1 MPSFAISIA
10 ILSLVQAALVAL
22 PQPRRFTWL
31 DAFRSPWWALVPA
44 LSIVFVIGI
53 VALEGESATVLS
65 WLALVAVPP
74 FAALALGWLVR
85 DGRPAWALAVL
96 PLFALAWASPGS
108 LAGEAAATALTAF
121 GCVGLGWLL
130 VSVAPAAWLKLG
142 IYAMAAVDTW
152 LVVTDLLQGPN
163 AVLTAAAPA
172 GLPRL
177 QAIHFGSA
185 LMGFGDLFVAA
196 TLGCLL
202 ATPADGPKSR
212 VGLDFSARRQ
222 LIAAGLVAA
231 LALAFDL
238 LFFAVDTLPA
248 TVPVALA
255 LALVELGDRR
265 LRARSDAGD
274 AGDREDQR
282 EARGGQ
288 PDFPP

>member
-1 MPSFAISIA
+1 MLSFAVSIS
-10 ILSLVQAALVAL
+10 ILSLLQAALVWL
-22 PQPRRFTWL
+22 PRPRRFAWL
-31 DAFRSPWWALVPA
+31 DSFRSPWWALAPA
-44 LSIVFVIGI
+44 LSIVVVIGI
-53 VALEGESATVLS
+53 VALWGESATALS

-85 DGRPAWALAVL
+85 GGRPEWAAAV
-96 PLFALAWASPGS
+96 PALFLIAWASPGS
-108 LAGEAAATALTAF
+108 LLGEAAATALTAL
-121 GCVGLGWLL
+121 GCIGLGWLL

-152 LVVTDLLQGPN
+152 LVATELLQGPN

-202 ATPADGPKSR
+202 ALPADGTI
-212 VGLDFSARRQ
+212 SARMPRQ
-222 LIAAGLVAA
+222 SFAALLVAA
-231 LALAFDL
+231 LGLGMEL
-238 LFFAVDTLPA
+238 LFFALDTLPA

-255 LALVELGDRR
+255 LALVERRDRR
-265 LRARSDAGD
+265 RSDPGS

-282 EARGGQ
+282 EARRGQ
-288 PDFPP
+288 ADFLP

>member
-1 MPSFAISIA
+1 VPRS
-10 ILSLVQAALVAL
+10 
-22 PQPRRFTWL
+22 RRFAWL

-53 VALEGESATVLS
+53 VALWGESATALS

-85 DGRPAWALAVL
+85 GGRPEWAVAVV
-96 PLFALAWASPGS
+96 PLFVLAWASPGS
-108 LAGEAAATALTAF
+108 LAGETAATALTAL

-130 VSVAPAAWLKLG
+130 VAVAPARWLKLG

-152 LVVTDLLQGPN
+152 FVATELLQGPN

-172 GLPRL
+172 GLPSL
-177 QAIHFGSA
+177 QAIRFGA
-185 LMGFGDLFVAA
+185 AAMGFGDLFVAA

-202 ATPADGPKSR
+202 ALPADGPKIRLYGGESI
-212 VGLDFSARRQ
+212 RRQ
-222 LIAAGLVAA
+222 RVAAGLVAA
-231 LALAFDL
+231 LGLGMNL

-255 LALVELGDRR
+255 LALVELRGRR
-265 LRARSDAGD
+265 RSDPGD

-282 EARGGQ
+282 EAGRGQ
-288 PDFPP
+288 TDFSP

>member
-1 MPSFAISIA
+1 MPSFAVSIA
-10 ILSLVQAALVAL
+10 ILSLVQAALVVL
-22 PQPRRFTWL
+22 PRPQRFAWL

-44 LSIVFVIGI
+44 LSIVVVIGV

-74 FAALALGWLVR
+74 FAALALGWLVHG
-85 DGRPAWALAVL
+85 GRPAWAWAVV

-108 LAGEAAATALTAF
+108 LAGEAAATALTGL

-142 IYAMAAVDTW
+142 IYAMAIVDTW
-152 LVVTDLLQGPN
+152 FVATELLQGPN
-163 AVLTAAAPA
+163 AVLTAAAPS

-177 QAIHFGSA
+177 QVVHFGDA
-185 LMGFGDLFVAA
+185 VMGFGDLFVAA

-202 ATPADGPKSR
+202 AVDRP
-212 VGLDFSARRQ
+212 RQ
-222 LIAAGLVAA
+222 RGAALLVAV
-231 LALAFDL
+231 LALSFDL

-255 LALVELGDRR
+255 LALVEW
-265 LRARSDAGD
+265 RARES
-274 AGDREDQR
+274 
-282 EARGGQ
+282 RGRPQ
-288 PDFPP
+288 L